1 MKSSASRVVIIERK
15 QPNDENEAGSTPG
28 DDVQERQQ
36 PALGKYIK
44 NNNAL
49 TNIKRN
55 VKGNEKYLFSIEC
68 KKYTFIFL
76 HNKA

>member
-15 QPNDENEAGSTPG
+15 QPNDENEEGSTPG

-44 NNNAL
+44 SKNAL
-49 TNIKRN
+49 TNIRRKR
-55 VKGNEKYLFSIEC
+55 
-68 KKYTFIFL
+68 
-76 HNKA
+76 

>member
-1 MKSSASRVVIIERK
+1 MFFCKRLLASDRNPIAFKMKSSASRVVIIERK

-44 NNNAL
+44 HKNAL
-49 TNIKRN
+49 TNIKR
-55 VKGNEKYLFSIEC
+55 KTK
-68 KKYTFIFL
+68 
-76 HNKA
+76 

>member
-36 PALGKYIK
+36 PALGKYMK
-44 NNNAL
+44 NENAL
-49 TNIKRN
+49 ANINRERK
-55 VKGNEKYLFSIEC
+55 
-68 KKYTFIFL
+68 
-76 HNKA
+76 